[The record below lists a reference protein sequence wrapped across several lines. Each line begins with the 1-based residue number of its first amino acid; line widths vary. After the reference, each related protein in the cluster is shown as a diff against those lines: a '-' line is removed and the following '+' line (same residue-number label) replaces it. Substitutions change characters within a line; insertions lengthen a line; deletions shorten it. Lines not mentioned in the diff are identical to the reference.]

1 MEYSGVGVGMRIS
14 AAAKRAPGGG
24 LEGRM
29 ETLPMMGEVPFG
41 KEGTDWTVRVEES
54 SWRT

>member
-1 MEYSGVGVGMRIS
+1 MGYSGVGVGMRIS
-14 AAAKRAPGGG
+14 AAAKRAPGGR

-41 KEGTDWTVRVEES
+41 KEGTDWTVRVDES